1 MCCPEID
8 PHRRASFWSMKSAVA
23 VQAKRAAALVVRLDE
38 LLDASDEIADA
49 AEASTAN
56 RLLRDQPEPGV
67 PPG

>member
-1 MCCPEID
+1 
-8 PHRRASFWSMKSAVA
+8 MKSAVA